1 METQRERRLGVL
13 GERARV
19 TVGVGFLLETDVS
32 AGPLGCPA
40 PSPIAFLDTSA
51 FNFPFCKVG
60 SSECSLSTALS
71 LPGET

>member
-1 METQRERRLGVL
+1 MGVL
-13 GERARV
+13 GGRAQV
-19 TVGVGFLLETDVS
+19 MVGLGFLLETDVS

-71 LPGET
+71 LPVET